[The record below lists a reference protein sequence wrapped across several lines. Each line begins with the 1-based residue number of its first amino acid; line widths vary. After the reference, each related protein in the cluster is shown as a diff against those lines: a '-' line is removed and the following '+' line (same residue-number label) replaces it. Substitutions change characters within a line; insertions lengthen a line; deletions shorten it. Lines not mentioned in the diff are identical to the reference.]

1 MKRHFKPIEKLTFT
15 DDYMFSAL
23 MKDPK
28 ICAGVIERV
37 IGIKAD
43 KIKYPT
49 IQKELKPY
57 YETHGARFDIYVK
70 DSKKVYDI
78 EIQARLKNNLPK
90 RARYYQSLIDCNDLL
105 RGKDY
110 SKLRESYII
119 FICKNDMFGKGLSRY
134 SFKEICDED
143 RETELGDATH
153 KIFVNAAAFE
163 SEKNLEFSAF
173 LRYIKKREATTDFTK
188 ELESRVRR
196 TISDNLFR
204 EMYLGMNLHDRD
216 LIVEQ
221 KEKDQKIIRKMRK
234 EFKQQVA
241 DKDAEIVA
249 KKEEIA
255 KLKRKIAR
263 LQKLA

>member
-37 IGIKAD
+37 LGIKAD

-119 FICKNDMFGKGLSRY
+119 FICKNDLFGKGFSRY

-163 SEKNLEFSAF
+163 S
-173 LRYIKKREATTDFTK
+173 
-188 ELESRVRR
+188 ESRVRR

-221 KEKDQKIIRKMRK
+221 KEKDQKIIRKLRK

-241 DKDAEIVA
+241 DKDA
-249 KKEEIA
+249 EIA

>member
-1 MKRHFKPIEKLTFT
+1 MKRHFKSIEKLTFT

-37 IGIKAD
+37 LGIKAD

-119 FICKNDMFGKGLSRY
+119 FICKNDLFGKGFSRY

-143 RETELGDATH
+143 RGTELGDATH

-241 DKDAEIVA
+241 DKDAEI
-249 KKEEIA
+249 A